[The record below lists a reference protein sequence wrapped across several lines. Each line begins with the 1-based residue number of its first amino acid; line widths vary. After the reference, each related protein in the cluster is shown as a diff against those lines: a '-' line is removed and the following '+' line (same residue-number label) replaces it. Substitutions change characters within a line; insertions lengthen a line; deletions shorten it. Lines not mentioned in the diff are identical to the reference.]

1 MNRGF
6 MAELDGDATLS
17 DAVDGMYGYLKDY
30 VTKDG
35 HIYALPMS
43 GYANIMNINTKLLT
57 EKLGYDVPDSWA
69 GLFGILA
76 DISNTGKLED
86 MPEVM
91 IVDQGYDKENFRS
104 QLFYMMLAD
113 YFTWLDAG
121 EENLTRGTQVLT
133 DLCAAFETV
142 DWDNLGLRE
151 QDDSEDGSTITLDY
165 SYNNVLLEMSSLSL
179 YSYVSSDGEQAT
191 PVALSVVEG
200 EKPLI
205 GQEVTFAFVNPFS
218 EHKEEACEY
227 LADAWQLVSQGNK
240 IMFSPN
246 ESEPVLNSYYEENL
260 KSINNS
266 IADLQKTLD
275 KTEDEEARE
284 SLQNDLNSMKEWLT
298 EYEERGKY
306 DVSPEQIEIY
316 RAFGDNMAVQES
328 LIWNMDDGASQI
340 QQYLDGAMNAQQLAG
355 ALEKTLQMQKL
366 EGN

>member
-1 MNRGF
+1 
-6 MAELDGDATLS
+6 
-17 DAVDGMYGYLKDY
+17 
-30 VTKDG
+30 
-35 HIYALPMS
+35 
-43 GYANIMNINTKLLT
+43 
-57 EKLGYDVPDSWA
+57 
-69 GLFGILA
+69 
-76 DISNTGKLED
+76 
-86 MPEVM
+86 
-91 IVDQGYDKENFRS
+91 
-104 QLFYMMLAD
+104 
-113 YFTWLDAG
+113 
-121 EENLTRGTQVLT
+121 
-133 DLCAAFETV
+133 
-142 DWDNLGLRE
+142 
-151 QDDSEDGSTITLDY
+151 
-165 SYNNVLLEMSSLSL
+165 MSSLSL
-179 YSYVSSDGEQAT
+179 YSYVSSDGDQAT

-227 LADAWQLVSQGNK
+227 LADAWQLVTQGNK
-240 IMFSPN
+240 IMLSPN

-284 SLQNDLNSMKEWLT
+284 SLQNDLNSMNEWLT

-316 RAFGDNMAVQES
+316 RAFGDNMTVQES